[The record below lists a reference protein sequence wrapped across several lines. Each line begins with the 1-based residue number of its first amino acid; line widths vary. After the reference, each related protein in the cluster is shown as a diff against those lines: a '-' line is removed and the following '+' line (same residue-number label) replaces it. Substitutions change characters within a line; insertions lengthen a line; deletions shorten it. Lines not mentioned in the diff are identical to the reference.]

1 MEEEL
6 TVLRQAVMG
15 GRERQQPEHPLQ
27 WVPSPRG
34 ATTKPSA
41 QSVRGREGFSTV
53 LARAQKHVGTW
64 KTDKVP
70 GGDIGEEM
78 AAVVS
83 VMRSMDGVSF
93 CV

>member
-1 MEEEL
+1 MEEKL

-34 ATTKPSA
+34 ATAKPSA
-41 QSVRGREGFSTV
+41 QSVRGRGGFSTV
-53 LARAQKHVGTW
+53 LACAQKHLGMR
-64 KTDKVP
+64 KRDEVP

-83 VMRSMDGVSF
+83 VWWSMDGVSF
-93 CV
+93 GV